1 MTAEPPPA
9 PAPAPRGRRPAA
21 GPVRTAALW
30 VPDWPVV
37 AAMGAAGV
45 DAHLPAAVLAHQ
57 GVVAT
62 SAVARSAGVRR
73 GMRRRVARERCPEL
87 VLLDADD
94 ARDVR
99 EFEPVAVAA
108 ETVVAGVEV
117 ARPGLLLL
125 PSDGPARYHGTEG
138 ELARA
143 LVEAVGAAGFEAQV
157 GVGDGVL
164 AAVLAARGDVVVPPG
179 QSRAFLAPRPTAD
192 LLHAVTDP
200 GGITAVRD
208 AVDLWWRLGVRTL
221 GDLAA
226 LAPASVSGRF
236 GALGAWAQRLAR
248 GEDLRPP
255 ARRRPEEDLAVGADL
270 DPPALRVDVAAFAAR
285 RLAEE
290 LYELLSRR
298 GLACGRL
305 RITARTEEAE
315 LERVWRTDDT
325 ATGGLSAARITDR
338 VRWQLEG
345 WLTRASARGGRSRGG
360 GDAPPA
366 PIVRLA
372 LAAEEVVP
380 AGTHQPGLWGADAG
394 GDVRARRALGRVQGL
409 LGGDAVLTV
418 AVQGGRDPR
427 DRVHLTP
434 FGEQAVPPRDA
445 ALPWP
450 GALPPPAPATVL
462 ERPARARVLDA
473 EGHEVRL
480 APRLRLSAPP
490 AEVEISPREGDGSAR
505 APQSPSARGERVV
518 GWAGPWPLME
528 RWWEPDGGTR
538 RVLLQV
544 ALGDGRGLLLATG
557 GEGWAVEAVYD

>member
-1 MTAEPPPA
+1 MTT
-9 PAPAPRGRRPAA
+9 R
-21 GPVRTAALW
+21 PVRTAVLW

-37 AAMGAAGV
+37 AAMAVAGV
-45 DAHLPAAVLAHQ
+45 DAHVPAAVLTHQ
-57 GVVAT
+57 GVVAA

-73 GMRRRVARERCPEL
+73 GMRRRVAQERCPEL
-87 VLLDADD
+87 VLLAADD

-99 EFEPVAVAA
+99 EFEPVVVAA

-125 PSDGPARYHGTEG
+125 PADGPARYHGTEE

-143 LVEAVGAAGFEAQV
+143 LVEAASSAGFEPQV
-157 GVGDGVL
+157 GVADGIL
-164 AAVLAARGDVVVPPG
+164 AAVLAARADDVVPPG
-179 QSRAFLAPRPTAD
+179 GSRAFLAPRPAGD
-192 LLHAVTDP
+192 LVHAVTDP
-200 GGITAVRD
+200 GGVAAVRA
-208 AVDLWWRLGVRTL
+208 AVDLWWRLGVRSL

-226 LAPASVSGRF
+226 LPPESVSGRF
-236 GALGAWAQRLAR
+236 GDLGAWAQRLAR

-270 DPPALRVDVAAFAAR
+270 DPPALRVDVATFAAR

-305 RITARTEEAE
+305 RITARTEESE
-315 LERVWRTDDT
+315 LERVWRTDDA

-345 WLTRASARGGRSRGG
+345 WLTASSARRGRD
-360 GDAPPA
+360 GDAAPA
-366 PIVRLA
+366 PIVHLA
-372 LAAEEVVP
+372 LAAEEVTP

-427 DRVHLTP
+427 DRVHLVP
-434 FGEQAVPPRDA
+434 FGEQAPPARDA

-450 GALPPPAPATVL
+450 GALPSPAPATLL
-462 ERPARARVLDA
+462 EEPLGARVLDA
-473 EGHEVRL
+473 EGREVVVTTRL
-480 APRLRLSAPP
+480 EMPGPP
-490 AEVEISPREGDGSAR
+490 VAILLGEFEHSSRPSSAR
-505 APQSPSARGERVV
+505 VLEQPDGRSNTAATAVV
-518 GWAGPWPLME
+518 GFAGPWPLHE
-528 RWWEPDGGTR
+528 QWWEPGGGKR

-544 ALGDGRGLLLATG
+544 VLDDGRGLLLAASG
-557 GEGWAVEAVYD
+557 GAWQVEAVYD